1 MIEAYSVDLL
11 PNTRGATPA
20 QFIDLTLTTARI
32 LDFAQAVDIG
42 MTKRADTPMI
52 GYIAGS
58 GDGLFTL
65 NGTPSVGEILCI
77 DVTNGNYQFIY
88 RGSSLK
94 NGHWLVD
101 ELDPNKRYLVMGR
114 DYNKE
119 YEPFCWDYVTPATD
133 LAFEQ
138 QQELWQTWQTSP

>member
-1 MIEAYSVDLL
+1 MIYAHSVDLL
-11 PNTRGATPA
+11 PNARGATPCDA
-20 QFIDLTLTTARI
+20 VDLELTSTRI
-32 LDFAQAVDIG
+32 LNFAQAIDIG
-42 MTKRADTPMI
+42 MTKRAYAPLI

-65 NGTPSVGEILCI
+65 NGTPSVGEILCM
-77 DVTNGNYQFIY
+77 DATGSYQFIY
-88 RGSSLK
+88 RGSSFK
-94 NGHWLVD
+94 NGHWLVN

-133 LAFEQ
+133 LTFEQ
-138 QQELWQTWQTSP
+138 QQELWQSWQTSP

>member
-1 MIEAYSVDLL
+1 MIDAHSVDLL
-11 PNTRGATPA
+11 PNTRGATPCNA
-20 QFIDLTLTTARI
+20 VDLKLTSARI
-32 LDFAQAVDIG
+32 LNFAQAIDIG
-42 MTKRADTPMI
+42 MTKRAYAPLI

-65 NGTPSVGEILCI
+65 NGTPAIGEILCM
-77 DVTNGNYQFIY
+77 DATGSYQFIY

-119 YEPFCWDYVTPATD
+119 FEPFCWDYVTPATD
-133 LAFEQ
+133 LTFEQ
-138 QQELWQTWQTSP
+138 QQELWQSWQTSP